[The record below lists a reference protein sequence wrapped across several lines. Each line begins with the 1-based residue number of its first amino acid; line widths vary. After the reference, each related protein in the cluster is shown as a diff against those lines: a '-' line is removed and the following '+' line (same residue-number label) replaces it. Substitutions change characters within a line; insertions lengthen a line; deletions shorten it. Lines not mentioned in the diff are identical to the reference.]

1 MTALIETIEVVL
13 HQCVNVAML
22 LFEFMGFG
30 VIFVSVIKGFVNY
43 LRKTPGTKLELAEGF
58 AMGLELLLGG
68 EILKTVAFQE
78 LEDILFVGGIIA
90 LRMALTLLLHWE
102 MKQEREDEERE
113 AREAKKAME
122 AQEAAAGKERIE

>member
-1 MTALIETIEVVL
+1 MSAVIEMIEVWL
-13 HQCVNVAML
+13 HQCVNIAML
-22 LFEFMGFG
+22 IFEFMGFG
-30 VIFVSVIKGFVNY
+30 VIFVSVVKGFFNY
-43 LRKTPGTKLELAEGF
+43 LRKTPRTKLELAEGF

-113 AREAKKAME
+113 AMQAAKVTKQTLTGE
-122 AQEAAAGKERIE
+122 EKTE